1 MAAPLKLKQQK
12 SASVYREQVL
22 ISKNLPVAS
31 VLVETP
37 VSHLEGIYDYL
48 IPQHLNE
55 SATVGSKVLVEFG
68 RGTTEGLLVGR
79 KDKSEQT
86 VRLKPILDL
95 ASPSGLVNSDLIKHI
110 ELARNRFGGS
120 FWSILK
126 SAIPSRVVKE
136 EKLLTAILKEKKII
150 KYESTALRDL
160 IGRADYGFLNSMER
174 IKWGIN
180 FPITVDPDHFLLE
193 LIKVRSQVGQVL
205 LLVPDE
211 KDLDRLSIPLA
222 KFFGSDLIEIGSHLN
237 KSLRYRNF
245 LDAAFNSPKVIIA
258 TRSGAFTP
266 LSPGAT
272 VIVLSD
278 LDQSHYEL
286 HAPGWNTRD
295 ITLLRD
301 NQTSLIFISSSHSL
315 EISRL
320 IDIGWLEKKSY
331 RQKNNLKFTT
341 NEMGNSFI
349 TAIKKGIINGS
360 ALISVA
366 EKGYANLFL
375 CSKCR
380 NTASC
385 DCGGKLQIQE
395 SRNVPQCYLCE
406 KKYPEWKCTF
416 CSGNR
421 PFVIAKGID
430 RTAEEIGKA
439 IPRFPIL
446 ISSGSKQIKKLPTGS
461 YIVVAT
467 PGSEPSERYSAVA
480 MLDGE
485 KIFNRPSLRS
495 EELAKFAWFSLLNM
509 ASQNSEIFL
518 SLPNHHPVV
527 QAMLKMDPSSA
538 ALYELESRK
547 QAKLPPYYRVAVVSG
562 DNAEISKF
570 AENLKNSAS
579 KYEITGPVKI
589 DGYQSKVLIRV
600 ELEQAQLLVDLL
612 DDITKVQG
620 VKSRKIFTVRFDPF
634 DL

>member
-12 SASVYREQVL
+12 SSSVYREQVL
-22 ISKNLPVAS
+22 VSGNLPVAS

-48 IPQHLNE
+48 IPQHL
-55 SATVGSKVLVEFG
+55 SDVATVGSKVLVEFG
-68 RGTTEGLLVGR
+68 RGNAEGLLVGR
-79 KDKSEQT
+79 KAKSEQAI
-86 VRLKPILDL
+86 RLKPILDL
-95 ASPSGLVNSDLIKHI
+95 TSPSGLVNPNLIKHI
-110 ELARNRFGGS
+110 ELTRNRFGGS

-126 SAIPSRVVKE
+126 SAIPSRVIKE
-136 EKLLTAILKEKKII
+136 ENLLVTTPKQPKSI
-150 KYESTALRDL
+150 KYESTVLRDL
-160 IGRADYGFLNSMER
+160 IGRSDYGFLESKAR
-174 IKWGIN
+174 IKWGMN
-180 FPITVDPDHFLLE
+180 FPITVDPDHFLIE
-193 LIKVRSQVGQVL
+193 LVKIRAQVSQIL

-211 KDLDRLSIPLA
+211 KDLDRLSVPLT
-222 KFFGSDLIEIGSHLN
+222 KFFGSDLIQIGSHLN
-237 KSLRYRNF
+237 KGLRYRNF
-245 LDAAFNSPKVIIA
+245 LNATFNSPKVIIA

-266 LSPGAT
+266 LSLGAT

-295 ITLLRD
+295 VTLLRD

-320 IDIGWLEKKSY
+320 IDIGWLEKKNY
-331 RQKNNLKFTT
+331 RQKNNLKFVT

-349 TAIKKGIINGS
+349 PVVKKGLINGN

-380 NTASC
+380 NAASC
-385 DCGGKLQIQE
+385 ECGGKLQIQG
-395 SRNVPQCYLCE
+395 SKNIPQCYICQ
-406 KKYPEWKCTF
+406 KKYPEWKCVF

-439 IPRFPIL
+439 IPKFPIL
-446 ISSGSKQIKKLPTGS
+446 ISSGSKQIKKLPTGN

-467 PGSEPSERYSAVA
+467 PGSEPSERYSAVV

-485 KIFNRPSLRS
+485 KVFNRPSLRS
-495 EELAKFAWFSLLNM
+495 EELAKFSWFSLLNM
-509 ASQNSEIFL
+509 AAQHSEIFL
-518 SLPNHHPVV
+518 SLPNNHPVV
-527 QAMLKMDPSSA
+527 QAMLKMDPTSA
-538 ALYELESRK
+538 ASYELNSRK
-547 QAKLPPYYRVAVVSG
+547 QAKLPPYYRVAVVCG

-570 AENLKNSAS
+570 TENLKSSES

-589 DGYQSKVLIRV
+589 DSYQSKALIRV
-600 ELEQAQLLVDLL
+600 DLEQAPLLVDLL

>member
-1 MAAPLKLKQQK
+1 MTAPLKLKKQK
-12 SASVYREQVL
+12 SNSAYREQVL

-48 IPQHLNE
+48 IPQHLSE

-68 RGTTEGLLVGR
+68 RGNAEGLLVGR
-79 KDKSEQT
+79 KAKSDQSI
-86 VRLKPILDL
+86 RLKPILDL
-95 ASPSGLVNSDLIKHI
+95 ASPSGLVSLDLIKHI
-110 ELARNRFGGS
+110 ELTRNRFGGS

-126 SAIPSRVVKE
+126 SAIPSRVIKE
-136 EKLLTAILKEKKII
+136 EKLIATNPKEKKII

-160 IGRADYGFLNSMER
+160 IGRADYGFLDSKVR

-193 LIKVRSQVGQVL
+193 LIKVRSQAGQIL

-222 KFFGSDLIEIGSHLN
+222 KFFGSDFIEIGSHLN

-245 LDAAFNSPKVIIA
+245 LDAAFNSPRVIIA

-349 TAIKKGIINGS
+349 SAIKKGVTSGS

-395 SRNVPQCYLCE
+395 SRKVPQCYICQ
-406 KKYPEWKCTF
+406 KNYPEWKCNF
-416 CSGNR
+416 CSDNR

-439 IPRFPIL
+439 VPKFPIL
-446 ISSGSKQIKKLPTGS
+446 ISSGSKQIKKLPGGN

-467 PGSEPSERYSAVA
+467 PGSEPNERYSTIV

-485 KIFNRPSLRS
+485 RIFNSPSLRS

-509 ASQNSEIFL
+509 VMPDSEVFV

-538 ALYELESRK
+538 ASYELSSRK
-547 QAKLPPYYRVAVVSG
+547 QAKLPPYYRVAIVTG
-562 DNAEISKF
+562 DSPEISKF
-570 AENLKNSAS
+570 AENLRSSKNS
-579 KYEITGPVKI
+579 YEITGPIKI
-589 DGYQSKVLIRV
+589 DSYQSKILIRV
-600 ELEQAQLLVDLL
+600 ELEQAQVLVDLL